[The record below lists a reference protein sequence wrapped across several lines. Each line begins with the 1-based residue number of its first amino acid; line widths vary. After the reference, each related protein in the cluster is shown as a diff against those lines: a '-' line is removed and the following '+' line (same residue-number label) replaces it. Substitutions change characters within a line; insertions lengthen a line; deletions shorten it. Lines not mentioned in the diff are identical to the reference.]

1 MEAGYLQINE
11 EIKGCSLTIQLV
23 LIESNHGQFDLGCV
37 LETWWST
44 KINLFGHPTDHFRT
58 LNIAVGNIFPSFL
71 QKTDNAKST
80 VQSTIRAAVK
90 ELGVI

>member
-1 MEAGYLQINE
+1 MLIDQN
-11 EIKGCSLTIQLV
+11 IK
-23 LIESNHGQFDLGCV
+23 
-37 LETWWST
+37 
-44 KINLFGHPTDHFRT
+44 FGHPTDHFRT
-58 LNIAVGNIFPSFL
+58 LNIAVGNISVFL